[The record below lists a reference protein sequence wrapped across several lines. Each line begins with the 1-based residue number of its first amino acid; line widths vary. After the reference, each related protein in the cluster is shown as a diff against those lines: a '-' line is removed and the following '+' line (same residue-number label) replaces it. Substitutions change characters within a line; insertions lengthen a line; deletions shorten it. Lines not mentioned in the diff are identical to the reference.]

1 MRFYAKLIGFLGIF
15 FLFYFLDIKGSSS
28 YVSDALK
35 GVLVGTKNAISSGFQ
50 AYFFQAKSIKE
61 FQKEHLEFEAL
72 KLENADL
79 KERLKAFDS
88 SYENSLS
95 VHYFP
100 IFMTSFA
107 SFENTNSIY
116 LSHSLSLEED
126 KIYGLVSHKQA
137 IGIALLEQGRL
148 KGYLNAHKRCAYSV
162 VVGENEVLG
171 FTKANAKQELVV
183 EFIAPSASI
192 KVGDK
197 VMTSGLD
204 GIFGAGVYVGE
215 VAKIEEHYTYKSAVL
230 KNAFISSA
238 TFLRHVFL
246 SMP

>member
-1 MRFYAKLIGFLGIF
+1 MRFYVKLVGFLGVF

-28 YVSDALK
+28 YVSDTIKSALIS
-35 GVLVGTKNAISSGFQ
+35 TKNAIFNEFQ
-50 AYFFQAKSIKE
+50 AYFFQAKSIKD

-72 KLENADL
+72 RLENADL
-79 KERLKAFDS
+79 KERLKAFDDS
-88 SYENSLS
+88 KQVFNSA
-95 VHYFP
+95 HYFP

-107 SFENTNSIY
+107 TFEDTNSIY
-116 LSHSLSLEED
+116 LSHSLSLAKD

-148 KGYLNAHKRCAYSV
+148 KGYLNAHRRCAYSV

-192 KVGDK
+192 KIGDK
-197 VMTSGLD
+197 VTTSGLD

-230 KNAFISSA
+230 KGAFISSA
-238 TFLRHVFL
+238 KLLRHVFL